1 MTLHARDGQGSPRH
15 RPQPQY
21 RRHVGVTLALIIVI
35 AGSALAVGGRAQT
48 PAAKKRPNVVFVLTD
63 DQRWDAIS
71 LNPNSGPLKT
81 PNIDRLGHEGVYFRN
96 AFATTAL
103 CSPSRATI
111 QTGVYAHV
119 HGVSNNFTEFPANT
133 ETWPLDLHN
142 AGYETAY
149 VGKYHMG
156 EDNDEK
162 RPGFDYFATHR
173 GQGTY
178 FDTEWRINNG
188 ERKVIPGYY
197 THIVTTLAE
206 DWIKERKGDKP
217 WAIMIGHKAPHSFY
231 TPEEKYKNTFASVHI
246 PYPASA
252 FMLDDKPEW
261 YKQRLPTW
269 HGIYGPLFDFRKTF
283 PDTSPAGVTAF
294 EEMVRSYWRTIL
306 SVDDSVGEIYALL
319 KQRGELDNTI
329 FIFTSDHGL
338 LNGEHGMVDKRTAH
352 EPTIRVPLVVRYP
365 GLTSP
370 SQPRVVDRMVLT
382 TDFAPSI
389 LDIVG
394 LPKGVKMQGRSWKPL
409 AQGRPDP
416 GWRKSYVYMYNYEK
430 QFPYT
435 PNVRALR
442 TEDWKYVRYPNSPT
456 PHMAEL
462 YDLKNDPGELV
473 NLINDPRYRKRVQSM
488 HEELDRQLIA
498 LGAWPDVMPVD
509 EGIGQDLPAANIR

>member
-1 MTLHARDGQGSPRH
+1 MLLL
-15 RPQPQY
+15 
-21 RRHVGVTLALIIVI
+21 LAL
-35 AGSALAVGGRAQT
+35 APACSRT
-48 PAAKKRPNVVFVLTD
+48 PPPQGTAHPNIVFVLTD
-63 DQRWDAIS
+63 DQRWDTIS
-71 LNPNSGPLKT
+71 IQGNSGPLKT

-119 HGVSNNFTEFPANT
+119 HGVTNNFTEFPADT
-133 ETWPLDLHN
+133 ETWPLDLQKN
-142 AGYETAY
+142 GYETAY
-149 VGKYHMG
+149 IGKYHMG
-156 EDNDEK
+156 EENDEK

-178 FDTEWRINNG
+178 TGTEWRING
-188 ERKVIPGYY
+188 GDRHVIPGYY
-197 THIVTTLAE
+197 TTIVTDLAE
-206 DWIKERKGDKP
+206 QWIRGRDKSKP

-231 TPEEKYKNTFASVHI
+231 VPDEKYKNALADVHV

-261 YKQRLPTW
+261 YRQRLPTW
-269 HGIYGPLFDFRKTF
+269 HGIYGPLFEFRKVF
-283 PDTSPAGVTAF
+283 PDRSPEGVTAF
-294 EEMVRSYWRTIL
+294 EEMVRSYWRTIR
-306 SVDDSVGEIYALL
+306 SVDDSVGRLYALL
-319 KQRGELDNTI
+319 QERGELDTTM

-365 GLTSP
+365 GLTAP
-370 SQPRVVDRMVLT
+370 SHPRVVNQMVLT

-394 LPKGVKMQGRSWKPL
+394 LPVGAKMQGRSWKRI
-409 AQGRPDP
+409 AQGATDP
-416 GWRKSYVYMYNYEK
+416 NWRKSYVYLYNYEK

-442 TEDWKYVRYPNSPT
+442 TDQWKYVRYPNSPT
-456 PHMAEL
+456 PIMSEL
-462 YDLKNDPGELV
+462 YNLAADPDELV
-473 NLINDPRYRKRVQSM
+473 NLIDDPRYRYRVEQM
-488 HEELDRQLIA
+488 HDELDRQLIA
-498 LGAWPDVMPVD
+498 LGAWPDRMPVY
-509 EGIGQDLPAANIR
+509 EGIGQELPEASIR

>member
-1 MTLHARDGQGSPRH
+1 MN
-15 RPQPQY
+15 
-21 RRHVGVTLALIIVI
+21 RRLSFALIL
-35 AGSALAVGGRAQT
+35 AATALTVWSCRADQAPPT
-48 PAAKKRPNVVFVLTD
+48 RRPNIVFVLTD

-71 LNPNSGPLKT
+71 LNANSGPLKT

-133 ETWPLDLHN
+133 ETWPLDLQKN
-142 AGYETAY
+142 GYETAY

-156 EDNDEK
+156 EENDEK

-178 FDTEWRINNG
+178 FNTEWRINNG
-188 ERKVIPGYY
+188 ERHVIPGYY
-197 THIVTTLAE
+197 TTIVTDLAE
-206 DWIKERKGDKP
+206 QWIRDRKGDKP
-217 WAIMIGHKAPHSFY
+217 WMIMVGHKAPHSFY
-231 TPEEKYKNTFASVHI
+231 TPEEKYKTAFSDVHI

-269 HGIYGPLFDFRKTF
+269 HGIYGPLFDFRKSF
-283 PDTSPAGVTAF
+283 PDRTPAGVTAF

-306 SVDDSVGEIYALL
+306 SVDDSVGRLYALL
-319 KQRGELDNTI
+319 QERGELDNTM

-365 GLTSP
+365 GLTRP
-370 SQPRVVDRMVLT
+370 NQPRVIDRMVLH
-382 TDFAPSI
+382 TDIAPSI

-394 LPKGVKMQGRSWKPL
+394 LPVGPKMQGQSWKPL
-409 AQGRPDP
+409 AQGQAVTN
-416 GWRKSYVYMYNYEK
+416 WRQNYVYMYNYEK

-456 PHMAEL
+456 PHLSEL
-462 YDLKNDPGELV
+462 YDLKNDPDELV
-473 NLINDPRYRKRVQSM
+473 NLINDPRQRARVKAM

-498 LGAWPDVMPVD
+498 LGAWPDIMPLD
-509 EGIGQDLPAANIR
+509 EGIGQELPAAAIR